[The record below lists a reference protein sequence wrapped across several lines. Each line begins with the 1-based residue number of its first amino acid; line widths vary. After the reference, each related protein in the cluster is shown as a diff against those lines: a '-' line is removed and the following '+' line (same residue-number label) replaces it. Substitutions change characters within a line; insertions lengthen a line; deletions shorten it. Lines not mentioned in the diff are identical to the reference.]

1 MRLVTFAH
9 GKTVSI
15 GVLDQANG
23 RVIDLAKA
31 AGVAPDMSAFV
42 ALGRK
47 GLAKARAALKKP
59 PRRAIVPLK
68 KAKLLAPIPKPRR
81 NVFCVGL
88 NYQDHVREFLKSG
101 FDTSGKTNA
110 PDGAGRQNDKSGA
123 GSGSSPPT
131 GGTAPEYPI
140 FFTKMNT
147 SVIGPGA
154 LIPAHLDPTQ
164 SVDYEVEL
172 TVVIGPGGR
181 DIKKKDAFKHVFGY
195 TIVNDVTSRTQQK
208 QYGQWFLGKSL
219 DGFCPMGPWL
229 VTADEIADVTKL
241 RLTTHVN
248 GEKRQDNVVGDLIFD
263 IPTLIETLSTGRTL
277 EPGDLIAT
285 GTPTGVGLG
294 FKPPK
299 FLQRGDVVTLAIDR
313 LGTLENKVG

>member
-1 MRLVTFAH
+1 MRLVTFAR

-15 GVLDQANG
+15 GVLDAEG
-23 RVIDLAKA
+23 KRVIDLARA
-31 AGVAPDMSAFV
+31 ADVAPDMTAFV
-42 ALGRK
+42 ALGKK
-47 GLAKARAALKKP
+47 GLALARAALKKP
-59 PRRAIVPLK
+59 PKGTVVALNKIR
-68 KAKLLAPIPKPRR
+68 LLAPFPRPRR

-110 PDGAGRQNDKSGA
+110 P
-123 GSGSSPPT
+123 
-131 GGTAPEYPI
+131 EYPI
-140 FFTKMNT
+140 FFTKMTT

-154 LIPAHLDPTQ
+154 TIPAHRDPTQ

-181 DIKKKDAFKHVFGY
+181 DIKKKGAFKHVYGY

-248 GEKRQDNVVGDLIFD
+248 GEKRQDNMVGDLIFD
-263 IPTLIETLSTGRTL
+263 IPTLIETLSAGRTL

-299 FLQRGDVVTLAIDR
+299 FLKKGDVVTLAIDK